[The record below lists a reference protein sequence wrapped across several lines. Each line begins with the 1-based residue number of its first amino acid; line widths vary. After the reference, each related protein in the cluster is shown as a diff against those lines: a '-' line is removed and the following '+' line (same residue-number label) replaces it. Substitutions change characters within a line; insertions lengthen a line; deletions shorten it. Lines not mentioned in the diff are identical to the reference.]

1 MVEFIS
7 NTEVTRIVMW
17 VFGAGLVTGFGVF
30 LLATGIGGAL
40 KIFKVD

>member
-17 VFGAGLVTGFGVF
+17 VFGAGLVTGMLIF
-30 LLATGIGGAL
+30 LLAHGISGAL
-40 KIFKVD
+40 KILKA